1 MDGEGLLVED
11 ADFNKFLVGFVDLG
25 EERAA
30 GHRDD
35 CVAWELPAELLGD
48 FEAHAFG
55 SLRVVGAEVHIH
67 KAPAVFAGDLGA
79 EAVHLIVGAF
89 DADDLCAVN
98 KRADN
103 FALLQIR
110 GDEDIARETCSGCI
124 GGHGVREVAGG
135 GAGDDF
141 EAQLAGA
148 AESNGD
154 NAVFKGKGGVVDRVV
169 LDVKFL
175 HPKFLCEAVSP
186 NERGETNLRS
196 DGGLAIDWQQL
207 AVAPHRLR
215 TRGDDLA
222 VDVLGNEVVVVSGF
236 KGAKI
241 KLADVD
247 CLFWIK
253 TPALPAFQVRKECLL
268 FAHVRIFHSSTRVD
282 E

>member
-11 ADFNKFLVGFVDLG
+11 ADFDEFLVGLVDLG

-35 CVAWELPAELLGD
+35 GVAREFPAELLGN
-48 FEAHAFG
+48 FEAHALGSFG
-55 SLRVVGAEVHIH
+55 VVRAEVHIH

-79 EAVHLIVGAF
+79 EAVHLIIGAF
-89 DADDLCAVN
+89 DADDLRAVN
-98 KRADN
+98 KRSNN
-103 FALLQIR
+103 FAFFQIC
-110 GDEDIARETCSGCI
+110 GNQDITGESGGGCI
-124 GGHGVREVAGG
+124 GGHGVREVSGG
-135 GAGDDF
+135 GAGDYF
-141 EAQLAGA
+141 EPQFAGA
-148 AESNGD
+148 AECDGD

-175 HPKFLCEAVSP
+175 HPEFLCEAVSP